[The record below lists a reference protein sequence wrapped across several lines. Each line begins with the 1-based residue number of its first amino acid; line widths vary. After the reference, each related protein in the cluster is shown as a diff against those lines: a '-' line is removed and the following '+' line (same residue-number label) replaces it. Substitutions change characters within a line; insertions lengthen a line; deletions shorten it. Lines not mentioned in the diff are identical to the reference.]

1 MTTAAVITISDS
13 AHSGLRAD
21 TSGPAVAARLKE
33 AGYEV
38 PITRI
43 VPDEQSEIAATL
55 RQLADTRAASVILTT
70 GGTGITPRDI
80 TPEATRDAI
89 DREIP
94 GLAELMRLKGREFTP
109 FAVLS
114 RAIAGTR
121 GGVLIINLPGS
132 PKGAVQSLDAI
143 LELVPHVLDLING
156 RTGH

>member
-121 GGVLIINLPGS
+121 NGVLIINLPGS